1 MQVLAPC
8 HAIAAVGRI
17 TTMRRILRRAVH
29 EAGQL
34 LIGAGIA
41 LPVPLLL
48 VLLAASVPASLAA
61 GAGLALFVGTVLV
74 LRRLAQLQRRRA
86 SAVLGR
92 PLTTSYTPLPVGPVR
107 RLGVVITD
115 PATWRDL
122 LWAICHWA
130 LGLFGAVLGIGLWAT
145 ALEAML
151 APALNAL
158 LPDATSFDPAVLEF
172 TRRDTRLAWLAVLVG
187 AGLAVVA
194 YRLPRHLIAGQARL
208 AGVLLVPGARN
219 QLTARVDELTAT
231 RASAVDSSAAELRRL
246 ERDLHDGAQMRLVA
260 ATMSIGMAADLLERD
275 PANARALLEE
285 ARSTT
290 GEALSELRDLVRG
303 IHPPVL
309 ADRGVVGAVEALAL
323 ASPVPVHLDL
333 ELPGRLP
340 AAVESAAYF
349 VVAELLTNAIRHSG
363 ARRIDVGLHHNIHS
377 GASVLGITVSDD
389 GHGGADPDRGTG
401 LRGVQRRLSSFDGRL
416 RIASPPGGPTTLDIE
431 LPCGS

>member
-1 MQVLAPC
+1 
-8 HAIAAVGRI
+8 
-17 TTMRRILRRAVH
+17 MRRILRRAVH

-34 LIGAGIA
+34 LFGAGIA

-61 GAGLALFVGTVLV
+61 GVGLLLFVSTVLA

-92 PLTTSYTPLPVGPVR
+92 PLATAYAPLPVGPVR

-122 LWAICHWA
+122 LWAICHWV
-130 LGLFGAVLGIGLWAT
+130 LGTFGAVVGIGLWAA

-151 APALNAL
+151 APALKAL
-158 LPDATSFDPAVLEF
+158 LPDTTSFDPAVLEF
-172 TRRDTRLAWLAVLVG
+172 TRHNTALTWLAVLVG

-208 AGVLLVPGARN
+208 AGVLLVPGPRN
-219 QLTARVDELTAT
+219 QLTARVDELAAS

-260 ATMSIGMAADLLERD
+260 ATMSIGMAADLLDRD
-275 PANARALLEE
+275 PVNARALLEE
-285 ARSTT
+285 ARSTA
-290 GEALSELRDLVRG
+290 GDALSELRDLVRG

-309 ADRGVVGAVEALAL
+309 ADRGLAGAVEALAL
-323 ASPVPVHLDL
+323 ASPVPVHLDV
-333 ELPGRLP
+333 ELDGRLP

-363 ARRIDVGLHHNIHS
+363 AQRIGVGLRQSIHN
-377 GASVLGITVSDD
+377 GAPMVSITVSDD
-389 GHGGADPDRGTG
+389 GRGGADPDRGTG
-401 LRGVQRRLSSFDGRL
+401 LRGVQRRLSAFDGRL